1 MTTDELDQGFMT
13 SLVKSYAIDFLIM
26 EILDDGKEEY
36 NELSYSKKI
45 AICKLVDKKRNLYGR
60 VIA

>member
-45 AICKLVDKKRNLYGR
+45 AICNLYGR